1 MKKLLLLAAL
11 LTLSYLAGAQ
21 GKRTSTPIYLDPT
34 ADIEARVEDALSR
47 MTLDEKIA
55 IIHAQSTFS
64 LPGVKRL
71 GIPELWTSDGPHG
84 VRPEVPWNDWGNPGW
99 NNDSCVAFP
108 ALTCL
113 AATWNREVAGMYGK
127 ALGEEARF
135 RKKDVILGP
144 GVNMYRS
151 PLCGRNFE
159 YMGEDPYLAGKLSVP
174 YIQQL
179 QKNGVAACV
188 KHYACNNEERHRH
201 KTDVEVSE
209 RALREI
215 YLPAFEMA
223 INEGGA
229 LSIMASYNLL
239 RGTHCCHNGY
249 LINDILKGE
258 WGFDGVVMSDWAGTH
273 DTREAVLG
281 GLDVEFG
288 TKVGKKMPAGESVY
302 DIYYLAR
309 PYKEGILSGEFSEEG
324 LNDRVRRVLRLIFKT
339 SMNLDKPF
347 GSMCTQEHLDVA
359 RKVSQEGIV
368 LLKNESNALP
378 VKKNIKKISVVGEN
392 AYKKMCIGG
401 GSSMLKPIHEISPLE
416 GILERAAMEKDLE
429 VVWSRGYVGDTTTTQ
444 DGICSFQKLAD
455 DRTKEELIAEA
466 IQNSK
471 DADCVIYIGGLN
483 KSLYQDCEN
492 RDRLEYGLPYG
503 QDELIKALTEVNSNV
518 NVVIISGNA
527 VAMPWI
533 DSVQSV
539 LFGWYGGSEAGR
551 AIADILFGD
560 VNPSGKLPFSIPVNL
575 EDNPAHYNG
584 KTFPTRGKNYYNEGI
599 FLGYRWHEKM
609 NIKPLFAFGHGLSYT
624 EFEYGDIKLSSKKI
638 KNGKLTVKVPVT
650 NVGKIAGSEVV
661 QIYVHDCEASVE
673 RPAKE
678 LKGFDK
684 VYLEPGET
692 KVVTVEL
699 GPDAFRFFDEVSM
712 SWKTEAG
719 EFEILA
725 CSSSDNIRKS
735 AKVVL

>member
-1 MKKLLLLAAL
+1 MKKYLFFVLLCVVACGRQ
-11 LTLSYLAGAQ
+11 SD
-21 GKRTSTPIYLDPT
+21 TPVYLDPS

-47 MTLDEKIA
+47 MSLDEKIA
-55 IIHAQSTFS
+55 AIHAQSTFS
-64 LPGVKRL
+64 LPGVKKL

-113 AATWNREVAGMYGK
+113 AATWNRDVAGQYG
-127 ALGEEARF
+127 AAIGEEARF
-135 RKKDVILGP
+135 REKDVILGP

-159 YMGEDPYLAGKLSVP
+159 YMGEDPYLAGKLAVP
-174 YIQQL
+174 YIHGL
-179 QKNGVAACV
+179 QSKGVGACV

-223 INEGGA
+223 VKEGGA
-229 LSIMASYNLL
+229 WSMMASYNLF

-258 WGFDGVVMSDWAGTH
+258 WGFDGVVMSDWAGCH
-273 DTREAVLG
+273 DTKEAVLG

-288 TKVGKKMPAGESVY
+288 TRVGKKMPAGESVY
-302 DIYYLAR
+302 DTYYLAEA
-309 PYKEGILSGEFSEEG
+309 YKQGILAGEFSEEG
-324 LNDRVRRVLRLIFKT
+324 LDEKVRRVLRLTFRT
-339 SMNLDKPF
+339 AMNTDKPF

-359 RKVSQEGIV
+359 RKVAQEGIV
-368 LLKNESNALP
+368 LLKNEGDVLP
-378 VKKNIKKISVVGEN
+378 VRKPGKISVVGEN

-401 GSSMLKPIHEISPLE
+401 GSSMLKPIYEMSPLE
-416 GILERAAMEKDLE
+416 GILERAARDGME
-429 VVWSRGYVGDTTTTQ
+429 VVYSRGYVGDTTTTQ
-444 DGICSFQKLAD
+444 DGISSFQKLAD
-455 DRTKEELIAEA
+455 DRPRAELIAEA
-466 IQNSK
+466 VENSR
-471 DADCVIYIGGLN
+471 DADYVIYVGGLN

-503 QDELIKALTEVNSNV
+503 QDELISELAKVNPNMT
-518 NVVIISGNA
+518 VVIISGNA

-533 DSVQSV
+533 DQVPSV
-539 LFGWYGGSEAGR
+539 LLGWYGGSEAGR
-551 AIADILFGD
+551 AIADVLFGD
-560 VNPSGKLPFSIPVNL
+560 VNPSGKLPFTFPVKL

-584 KTFPTRGKNYYNEGI
+584 KTFPTRGKNHYDEGI

-609 NIKPLFAFGHGLSYT
+609 DIKPLFAFGHGLSYT
-624 EFEYGDIKLSSKKI
+624 DFEYGDVTLSSKKI
-638 KNGKLTVKVPVT
+638 RGGKITVKVPVT
-650 NVGKIAGSEVV
+650 NVGQVAGSEVV
-661 QIYVHDCEASVE
+661 QVYVHDCEASVE
-673 RPAKE
+673 MPQKQ

-684 VYLEPGET
+684 VYLEPGQT
-692 KVVTVEL
+692 KTVSIEL
-699 GPDAFRFFDEVSM
+699 GPDAFRFFDEESM
-712 SWKTEAG
+712 DWKTEPG
-719 EFEILA
+719 DFEILVGSA
-725 CSSSDNIRKS
+725 SDNISKTVTVR
-735 AKVVL
+735 L

>member
-1 MKKLLLLAAL
+1 MKKLLIFAL
-11 LTLSYLAGAQ
+11 LCAVACGRQSD
-21 GKRTSTPIYLDPT
+21 TPVYLDPT
-34 ADIEARVEDALSR
+34 ADIEDRVEDALSR

-55 IIHAQSTFS
+55 AIHAQSTFS
-64 LPGVKRL
+64 LPGVKKL

-113 AATWNREVAGMYGK
+113 AATWNREVAGQYGK

-135 RKKDVILGP
+135 REKDVILGP

-159 YMGEDPYLAGKLSVP
+159 YMGEDPYLAGKLAVP
-174 YIQQL
+174 YIKGL
-179 QKNGVAACV
+179 QSNGVAACV

-201 KTDVEVSE
+201 KTDVELNE

-223 INEGGA
+223 VKEGGA
-229 LSIMASYNLL
+229 WSMMASYNLF

-258 WGFDGVVMSDWAGTH
+258 WGFDGVVMSDWAGCH
-273 DTREAVLG
+273 DTEEAVLG

-309 PYKEGILSGEFSEEG
+309 PYKEGILSGKFSEEG
-324 LNDRVRRVLRLIFKT
+324 LDDKVRRVLRLTFKT
-339 SMNLDKPF
+339 AMNLDKPF
-347 GSMCTQEHLDVA
+347 GSMCTPEHLSVA
-359 RKVSQEGIV
+359 RKVAQEGIV
-368 LLKNESNALP
+368 LLKNDGDVLP
-378 VKKNIKKISVVGEN
+378 VKKGGKISVVGEN

-401 GSSMLKPIHEISPLE
+401 GSSMLKPVYEMSPLE
-416 GILERAAMEKDLE
+416 GILEKAALENME
-429 VVWSRGYVGDTTTTQ
+429 VVYSRGYVGDTTTTQ
-444 DGICSFQKLAD
+444 DGISSFQKLAD
-455 DRTKEELIAEA
+455 DRSKEELIAEA
-466 IQNSK
+466 VENSR
-471 DADCVIYIGGLN
+471 DADYVIYVGGLN

-492 RDRLEYGLPYG
+492 RDRLEYGLPYD
-503 QDELIKALTEVNSNV
+503 QDELISALAKVNKNMT
-518 NVVIISGNA
+518 VVIISGNA

-533 DSVQSV
+533 DEVPSV
-539 LFGWYGGSEAGR
+539 LLGWYGGSEAGR
-551 AIADILFGD
+551 AIADVLFGD
-560 VNPSGKLPFSIPVNL
+560 VNPSGRLPFTFPVKL

-584 KTFPTRGKNYYNEGI
+584 KTFPTRGKNHYDEGI

-609 NIKPLFAFGHGLSYT
+609 DIKPLFAFGHGLSYT
-624 EFEYGDIKLSSKKI
+624 DFEYGDVALSSKKI
-638 KNGKLTVKVPVT
+638 RGGKITVKVPVT
-650 NVGKIAGSEVV
+650 NIGKVAGSEVV
-661 QIYVHDCEASVE
+661 QVYVHDCEASVE
-673 RPAKE
+673 MPQKQ

-692 KVVTVEL
+692 KVVSIEL
-699 GPDAFRFFDEVSM
+699 GPEAFRFFDEESM
-712 SWKTEAG
+712 AWKTEPG
-719 EFEILA
+719 DIEILIGSA
-725 CSSSDNIRKS
+725 SDNI
-735 AKVVL
+735 AKTVTVAL

>member
-1 MKKLLLLAAL
+1 MKKYLFFVLLCVVACGRQ
-11 LTLSYLAGAQ
+11 SD
-21 GKRTSTPIYLDPT
+21 TPVYLDPS

-47 MTLDEKIA
+47 MSLDEKIA
-55 IIHAQSTFS
+55 AIHAQSTFS
-64 LPGVKRL
+64 LPGVKKL

-113 AATWNREVAGMYGK
+113 AATWNRDVAGQYG
-127 ALGEEARF
+127 AAIGEEARF
-135 RKKDVILGP
+135 REKDVILGP

-159 YMGEDPYLAGKLSVP
+159 YMGEDPYLAGKLAVP
-174 YIQQL
+174 YIHGL
-179 QKNGVAACV
+179 QSKGVGACV

-223 INEGGA
+223 VKEGGA
-229 LSIMASYNLL
+229 WSMMASYNLF

-258 WGFDGVVMSDWAGTH
+258 WGFDGVVMSDWAGCH
-273 DTREAVLG
+273 DTKEAVLG

-288 TKVGKKMPAGESVY
+288 TRVGKKMPAGESVY
-302 DIYYLAR
+302 DTYYLAEA
-309 PYKEGILSGEFSEEG
+309 YKQGILAGEFSEEG
-324 LNDRVRRVLRLIFKT
+324 LDEKVRRVLRLTFRT
-339 SMNLDKPF
+339 AMNMDKPF

-359 RKVSQEGIV
+359 RKVAQEGIV
-368 LLKNESNALP
+368 LLKNEGDVLP
-378 VKKNIKKISVVGEN
+378 VRKAGKISVVGEN

-401 GSSMLKPIHEISPLE
+401 GSSMLKPIYEMSPLE
-416 GILERAAMEKDLE
+416 GILERAARDGME
-429 VVWSRGYVGDTTTTQ
+429 VVYSRGYVGDTTTTQ
-444 DGICSFQKLAD
+444 DGISSFQKLAD
-455 DRTKEELIAEA
+455 DRPRAELIAEA
-466 IQNSK
+466 VENSR
-471 DADCVIYIGGLN
+471 DADYVIYVGGLN

-503 QDELIKALTEVNSNV
+503 QDELISELAKVNPNMT
-518 NVVIISGNA
+518 VVIISGNA

-533 DSVQSV
+533 DQVSSV
-539 LFGWYGGSEAGR
+539 LLGWYGGSEAGR
-551 AIADILFGD
+551 AIADVLFGD
-560 VNPSGKLPFSIPVNL
+560 VNPSGKLPFTFPVKL

-584 KTFPTRGKNYYNEGI
+584 KTFPTRGKNHYDEGI

-609 NIKPLFAFGHGLSYT
+609 DIKPLFAFGHGLSYT
-624 EFEYGDIKLSSKKI
+624 DFEYGDVTLSSKKI
-638 KNGKLTVKVPVT
+638 RGGKITVKVPVT
-650 NVGKIAGSEVV
+650 NVGQVAGSEVV
-661 QIYVHDCEASVE
+661 QVYVHDCEASVE
-673 RPAKE
+673 MPEKQ

-684 VYLEPGET
+684 VYLEPGQT
-692 KVVTVEL
+692 KTVSIEL
-699 GPDAFRFFDEVSM
+699 GPDAFRFFDEESM
-712 SWKTEAG
+712 DWKTEPG
-719 EFEILA
+719 DFEILVGSA
-725 CSSSDNIRKS
+725 SDNISRT
-735 AKVVL
+735 VTVRL

>member
-1 MKKLLLLAAL
+1 MKTYLFFVLLCVVACGRQ
-11 LTLSYLAGAQ
+11 SD
-21 GKRTSTPIYLDPT
+21 TPVYLDPS

-47 MTLDEKIA
+47 MSLDEKIA
-55 IIHAQSTFS
+55 AIHAQSTFS
-64 LPGVKRL
+64 LPGVKKL

-113 AATWNREVAGMYGK
+113 AATWNRDVAGQYG
-127 ALGEEARF
+127 AAIGEEARF
-135 RKKDVILGP
+135 REKDVILGP

-159 YMGEDPYLAGKLSVP
+159 YMGEDPYLAGKLAVP
-174 YIQQL
+174 YIHGL
-179 QKNGVAACV
+179 QSKGVGACV

-223 INEGGA
+223 VKEGGA
-229 LSIMASYNLL
+229 WSMMASYNLF

-258 WGFDGVVMSDWAGTH
+258 WGFDGVVMSDWAGCH
-273 DTREAVLG
+273 DTDEAVKG

-288 TKVGKKMPAGESVY
+288 TRVGKKMPAGESVY
-302 DIYYLAR
+302 DTYYLAQ
-309 PYKEGILSGEFSEEG
+309 PYKEGILAGKYDEEG
-324 LNDRVRRVLRLIFKT
+324 LNDRVRRVLRLTFRT
-339 SMNLDKPF
+339 AMNMDKPF

-359 RKVSQEGIV
+359 RKVAQEGIV
-368 LLKNESNALP
+368 LLKNEGDVLP
-378 VKKNIKKISVVGEN
+378 VRKAGKISVVGEN

-401 GSSMLKPIHEISPLE
+401 GSSMLKPIYEMSPLE
-416 GILERAAMEKDLE
+416 GILERAAQEGME
-429 VVWSRGYVGDTTTTQ
+429 VVYSRGYVGDTTTTQ
-444 DGICSFQKLAD
+444 DGISSFQKLAD
-455 DRTKEELIAEA
+455 DRPRAELIAEA
-466 IQNSK
+466 VENSR
-471 DADCVIYIGGLN
+471 DADYVIYVGGLN

-503 QDELIKALTEVNSNV
+503 QDELISELAKVNPNMT
-518 NVVIISGNA
+518 VVIISGNA

-533 DSVQSV
+533 DEVPSV
-539 LFGWYGGSEAGR
+539 LLGWYGGSEAGR
-551 AIADILFGD
+551 AIADVLFGD
-560 VNPSGKLPFSIPVNL
+560 VNPSGKLPFTFPVKL

-584 KTFPTRGKNYYNEGI
+584 KTFPTRGKNHYDEGI

-609 NIKPLFAFGHGLSYT
+609 DIKPLFAFGHGLSYT
-624 EFEYGDIKLSSKKI
+624 DFEYGDVTLSSKKI
-638 KNGKLTVKVPVT
+638 RSGKITVKVPVT
-650 NVGKIAGSEVV
+650 NVGQVAGSEVV
-661 QIYVHDCEASVE
+661 QVYVHDCEASVE
-673 RPAKE
+673 MPEKQ

-684 VYLEPGET
+684 VYLEPGQT
-692 KVVTVEL
+692 KTVSIEL
-699 GPDAFRFFDEVSM
+699 GPDAFRFFDEESM
-712 SWKTEAG
+712 DWKTEPG
-719 EFEILA
+719 DFEILVGSA
-725 CSSSDNIRKS
+725 SDNISRT
-735 AKVVL
+735 VTVRL

>member
-1 MKKLLLLAAL
+1 MKKYLFFVLLCVVACGRQ
-11 LTLSYLAGAQ
+11 SD
-21 GKRTSTPIYLDPT
+21 TPVYLDPS

-47 MTLDEKIA
+47 MSLDEKIA
-55 IIHAQSTFS
+55 AIHAQSTFS
-64 LPGVKRL
+64 LPGVKKL

-113 AATWNREVAGMYGK
+113 AATWNRDVAGQYG
-127 ALGEEARF
+127 AAIGEEARF
-135 RKKDVILGP
+135 REKDVILGP

-159 YMGEDPYLAGKLSVP
+159 YMGEDPYLAGKLAVP
-174 YIQQL
+174 YIHGL
-179 QKNGVAACV
+179 QSKGVGACV

-223 INEGGA
+223 VKEGGA
-229 LSIMASYNLL
+229 WSMMASYNLF

-258 WGFDGVVMSDWAGTH
+258 WGYDGVVMSDWAGCH
-273 DTREAVLG
+273 DTKEAVLG

-288 TKVGKKMPAGESVY
+288 TRVGKKMPAGESVY
-302 DIYYLAR
+302 DTYYLAEA
-309 PYKEGILSGEFSEEG
+309 YKQGILAGEFSEEG
-324 LNDRVRRVLRLIFKT
+324 LDEKVRRVLRLTFRT
-339 SMNLDKPF
+339 AMNMDKPF

-359 RKVSQEGIV
+359 RKVAQEGIV
-368 LLKNESNALP
+368 LLKNEGDVLP
-378 VKKNIKKISVVGEN
+378 VRKPGKISVVGEN

-401 GSSMLKPIHEISPLE
+401 GSSMLKPIYEMSPLE
-416 GILERAAMEKDLE
+416 GILERAARDGME
-429 VVWSRGYVGDTTTTQ
+429 VVYSRGYVGDTTTTQ
-444 DGICSFQKLAD
+444 DGISSFQKLAD
-455 DRTKEELIAEA
+455 DRPRAELIAEA
-466 IQNSK
+466 VENSR
-471 DADCVIYIGGLN
+471 DADYVIYVGGLN

-503 QDELIKALTEVNSNV
+503 QDELISELAKVNPNMT
-518 NVVIISGNA
+518 VVIISGNA

-533 DSVQSV
+533 DQVPSV
-539 LFGWYGGSEAGR
+539 LLGWYGGSEAGR
-551 AIADILFGD
+551 AIADVLFGD
-560 VNPSGKLPFSIPVNL
+560 VNPSGKLPFTFPVKL

-584 KTFPTRGKNYYNEGI
+584 KTFPTRGKNHYDEGI

-609 NIKPLFAFGHGLSYT
+609 DIKPLFAFGHGLSYT
-624 EFEYGDIKLSSKKI
+624 DFEYGDVTLSSKKI
-638 KNGKLTVKVPVT
+638 RGGKITVKVPVT
-650 NVGKIAGSEVV
+650 NVGQVAGSEVV
-661 QIYVHDCEASVE
+661 QVYVHDCEASVE
-673 RPAKE
+673 MPQKQ

-684 VYLEPGET
+684 VYLEPGQT
-692 KVVTVEL
+692 KTVSIEL
-699 GPDAFRFFDEVSM
+699 GPDAFRFFDEESM
-712 SWKTEAG
+712 DWKTEPG
-719 EFEILA
+719 DFEILVGSA
-725 CSSSDNIRKS
+725 SDNISRT
-735 AKVVL
+735 VTVRL

>member
-1 MKKLLLLAAL
+1 MKKYLFFVLLCIVACGRQ
-11 LTLSYLAGAQ
+11 SD
-21 GKRTSTPIYLDPT
+21 TPVYLDPS

-47 MTLDEKIA
+47 MSLDEKIA
-55 IIHAQSTFS
+55 AIHAQSTFS
-64 LPGVKRL
+64 LPGVKKL

-113 AATWNREVAGMYGK
+113 AATWNRDVAGQYG
-127 ALGEEARF
+127 AAIGEEARF
-135 RKKDVILGP
+135 REKDVILGP

-159 YMGEDPYLAGKLSVP
+159 YMGEDPYLAGKLAVP
-174 YIQQL
+174 YIHGL
-179 QKNGVAACV
+179 QSKGVGACV

-223 INEGGA
+223 VKEGCA
-229 LSIMASYNLL
+229 WSMMASYNLF

-258 WGFDGVVMSDWAGTH
+258 WGFDGVVMSDWAGCH
-273 DTREAVLG
+273 DTKEAVLG

-288 TKVGKKMPAGESVY
+288 TRVGKKMPAGESVY
-302 DIYYLAR
+302 DTYYLAEA
-309 PYKEGILSGEFSEEG
+309 YKQGILAGEFSEEG
-324 LNDRVRRVLRLIFKT
+324 LDEKVRRVLRLTFRT
-339 SMNLDKPF
+339 AMNMDKPF

-359 RKVSQEGIV
+359 RKVAQEGIV
-368 LLKNESNALP
+368 LLKNEGDVLP
-378 VKKNIKKISVVGEN
+378 VRKTGKISVVGEN

-401 GSSMLKPIHEISPLE
+401 GSSMLKPIYEMSPLE
-416 GILERAAMEKDLE
+416 GILERAAQDGIE
-429 VVWSRGYVGDTTTTQ
+429 VVYSRGYVGDTTTTQ

-455 DRTKEELIAEA
+455 DRPREELIAEA
-466 IQNSK
+466 VENSR
-471 DADCVIYIGGLN
+471 DADYVIYVGGLN

-503 QDELIKALTEVNSNV
+503 QDELICELAKVNPNMT
-518 NVVIISGNA
+518 VVIISGNA

-533 DSVQSV
+533 DQVPSV
-539 LFGWYGGSEAGR
+539 LLGWYGGSEAGR
-551 AIADILFGD
+551 AIADVLFGD
-560 VNPSGKLPFSIPVNL
+560 VNPSGKLPFTFPVKL

-584 KTFPTRGKNYYNEGI
+584 KTFPTRGKNHYDEGI

-609 NIKPLFAFGHGLSYT
+609 DIKPLFAFGHGLSYT
-624 EFEYGDIKLSSKKI
+624 DFEYGDVTLSSKKI
-638 KNGKLTVKVPVT
+638 RGGKITVKVPVT
-650 NVGKIAGSEVV
+650 NVGQVAGSEVV
-661 QIYVHDCEASVE
+661 QVYVHDCEASVE
-673 RPAKE
+673 MPEKQ

-684 VYLEPGET
+684 VYLEPGQT
-692 KVVTVEL
+692 KTVSIEL
-699 GPDAFRFFDEVSM
+699 GPDAFRFFDEESM
-712 SWKTEAG
+712 DWKTEPG
-719 EFEILA
+719 DFEILVGSA
-725 CSSSDNIRKS
+725 SDNISKTVTVR
-735 AKVVL
+735 L

>member
-1 MKKLLLLAAL
+1 MKKLLFFAL
-11 LTLSYLAGAQ
+11 LCAVACGRQSDI
-21 GKRTSTPIYLDPT
+21 PVYLDPS
-34 ADIEARVEDALSR
+34 ADIEARVEDALRR

-55 IIHAQSTFS
+55 AIHAQSTFS
-64 LPGVKRL
+64 LPGVKKL

-113 AATWNREVAGMYGK
+113 AASWNKEVAGQYGK

-135 RKKDVILGP
+135 REKDVILGP

-151 PLCGRNFE
+151 PLNGRNFE
-159 YMGEDPYLAGKLSVP
+159 YMGEDPFLAGKLAVP
-174 YIQQL
+174 YIQGL
-179 QKNGVAACV
+179 QSNGVAACV

-201 KTDVEVSE
+201 KTDVELSE

-223 INEGGA
+223 VKEGGA
-229 LSIMASYNLL
+229 WSMMASYNLF

-258 WGFDGVVMSDWAGTH
+258 WGFEGVVMSDWAGCH
-273 DTREAVLG
+273 DTEEAVLG

-309 PYKEGILSGEFSEEG
+309 PYKEGILSGKFSEEG
-324 LNDRVRRVLRLIFKT
+324 LDDKVRRVLRLTFKT
-339 SMNLDKPF
+339 AMNLDKPF
-347 GSMCTQEHLDVA
+347 GSMCTPEHLSVA
-359 RKVSQEGIV
+359 RKVAQEGIV
-368 LLKNESNALP
+368 LLKNDGDVLP
-378 VKKNIKKISVVGEN
+378 VKKGGKISVVGEN

-401 GSSMLKPIHEISPLE
+401 GSSMLKPVYEMSPLE
-416 GILERAAMEKDLE
+416 GILEKAALENME
-429 VVWSRGYVGDTTTTQ
+429 VVYSRGYVGDTTTTQ
-444 DGICSFQKLAD
+444 DGISSFQKLAD
-455 DRTKEELIAEA
+455 DRSKEELIAEA
-466 IQNSK
+466 VENSR
-471 DADCVIYIGGLN
+471 DADYVIYVGGLN

-492 RDRLEYGLPYG
+492 RDRLEYGLPYD
-503 QDELIKALTEVNSNV
+503 QDELISALAKVNKNMT
-518 NVVIISGNA
+518 VVIISGNA

-533 DSVQSV
+533 DEVPSV
-539 LFGWYGGSEAGR
+539 LLGWYGGSEGGR
-551 AIADILFGD
+551 AIADVLFGD
-560 VNPSGKLPFSIPVNL
+560 VNPSGRLPFTFPVKL

-584 KTFPTRGKNYYNEGI
+584 KTFPTRGKNHYDEGI

-609 NIKPLFAFGHGLSYT
+609 DIKPLFAFGHGLSYT
-624 EFEYGDIKLSSKKI
+624 DFEYGDIRLSSKKI
-638 KNGKLTVKVPVT
+638 RNGKITVKVPVT
-650 NVGKIAGSEVV
+650 NVGKVAGSEVV
-661 QIYVHDCEASVE
+661 QVYVHDCEASVE
-673 RPAKE
+673 MPEKQ

-692 KVVTVEL
+692 KTVSIEL
-699 GPDAFRFFDEVSM
+699 GPDAFRFFDEETM
-712 SWKTEAG
+712 TWKTEPG
-719 EFEILA
+719 DFEILIGSA
-725 CSSSDNIRKS
+725 SDNILKTVTV
-735 AKVVL
+735 AL

>member
-1 MKKLLLLAAL
+1 MKKLLFFAL
-11 LTLSYLAGAQ
+11 LCAVSCGRQ
-21 GKRTSTPIYLDPT
+21 SDVPVYLDSS

-55 IIHAQSTFS
+55 AIHAQSTFS
-64 LPGVKRL
+64 LPGVKKL

-113 AATWNREVAGMYGK
+113 AATWNREVAGQYGK

-135 RKKDVILGP
+135 REKDVILGP

-159 YMGEDPYLAGKLSVP
+159 YMGEDPFLAGKLSVP
-174 YIQQL
+174 YIKGL
-179 QKNGVAACV
+179 QSNGVAACV

-201 KTDVEVSE
+201 KTDVELSE

-223 INEGGA
+223 VKEGGA
-229 LSIMASYNLL
+229 WSIMASYNLL

-258 WGFDGVVMSDWAGTH
+258 WGFDGLVMSDWAGCH

-309 PYKEGILSGEFSEEG
+309 PYKEGIVSGEFSEEG
-324 LNDRVRRVLRLIFKT
+324 LDDKVRRVLRLTFKT
-339 SMNLDKPF
+339 AMNPDKPF
-347 GSMCTQEHLDVA
+347 GSMCTPEHLDVA
-359 RKVSQEGIV
+359 RKVAQEGIV
-368 LLKNESNALP
+368 LLKNEEDVLP
-378 VKKNIKKISVVGEN
+378 LKKARKISVVGEN

-401 GSSMLKPIHEISPLE
+401 GSSMLKPIYEMSPLE
-416 GILERAAMEKDLE
+416 GIMERAALEDVE
-429 VVWSRGYVGDTTTTQ
+429 VVYSRGYVGDTTTTQ
-444 DGICSFQKLAD
+444 DGISSFQKLAD
-455 DRTKEELIAEA
+455 DRSKEELIAEA
-466 IQNSK
+466 VENSR
-471 DADCVIYIGGLN
+471 DADYVIYVGGLN

-492 RDRLEYGLPYG
+492 RDRLEYGLPYD
-503 QDELIKALTEVNSNV
+503 QDELISALAQVNRNMT
-518 NVVIISGNA
+518 VVIISGNA

-533 DSVQSV
+533 DEVPSV
-539 LFGWYGGSEAGR
+539 LLGWYGGSEAGR
-551 AIADILFGD
+551 AIADVLFGD
-560 VNPSGKLPFSIPVNL
+560 VNPSGKLPFTFPVNL

-584 KTFPTRGKNYYNEGI
+584 KTFPTRGKNHYDEGI

-609 NIKPLFAFGHGLSYT
+609 DIRPLFAFGHGLSYT
-624 EFEYGDIKLSSKKI
+624 DFEFGEVRLSSKKVR
-638 KNGKLTVKVPVT
+638 KGKVTVNVPVT
-650 NVGKIAGSEVV
+650 NVGGVAGSEVV
-661 QIYVHDCEASVE
+661 QVYVHDCEASVE
-673 RPAKE
+673 MPQKQ

-692 KVVTVEL
+692 KTVSIEL
-699 GPDAFRFFDEVSM
+699 GPDAFRFFDEESM
-712 SWKTEAG
+712 KWKTEPG
-719 EFEILA
+719 DFEILVGSA
-725 CSSSDNIRKS
+725 SDNISRT
-735 AKVVL
+735 VTVTL

>member
-1 MKKLLLLAAL
+1 MKKLLFFAL
-11 LTLSYLAGAQ
+11 LCAVACGRQSDI
-21 GKRTSTPIYLDPT
+21 PVYLDPS
-34 ADIEARVEDALSR
+34 ADIEARVEDALRR

-55 IIHAQSTFS
+55 AIHAQSTFS
-64 LPGVKRL
+64 LPGVKKL

-113 AATWNREVAGMYGK
+113 AASWNKEVAGQYGK

-135 RKKDVILGP
+135 REKDVILGP

-151 PLCGRNFE
+151 PLNGRNFE
-159 YMGEDPYLAGKLSVP
+159 YMGEDPFLAGKLAVP
-174 YIQQL
+174 YIQGL
-179 QKNGVAACV
+179 QSNGVAACV

-201 KTDVEVSE
+201 KTDVELSE

-223 INEGGA
+223 VKEGGA
-229 LSIMASYNLL
+229 WSMMASYNLF

-258 WGFDGVVMSDWAGTH
+258 WGFEGVVMSDWAGCH
-273 DTREAVLG
+273 DTEEAVLG

-309 PYKEGILSGEFSEEG
+309 PYKEGILSGKFSEEG
-324 LNDRVRRVLRLIFKT
+324 LDDKVRRVLRLTFKT
-339 SMNLDKPF
+339 AMNLDKPF

-359 RKVSQEGIV
+359 RKVAQEGIV
-368 LLKNESNALP
+368 LLKNEGDVLP
-378 VKKNIKKISVVGEN
+378 VKKGGKISVVGEN
-392 AYKKMCIGG
+392 AYKNMCIGG
-401 GSSMLKPIHEISPLE
+401 GSSMLKPIYEMSPLE
-416 GILERAAMEKDLE
+416 GILEKAALENME
-429 VVWSRGYVGDTTTTQ
+429 VVYSRGYVGDTTTTQ
-444 DGICSFQKLAD
+444 DGICSFQNLAD
-455 DRTKEELIAEA
+455 DRSKEELMAEA
-466 IQNSK
+466 VENSR
-471 DADCVIYIGGLN
+471 DADYVIYVGGLN

-503 QDELIKALTEVNSNV
+503 QDELIRALAQVNKNMT
-518 NVVIISGNA
+518 VVIISGNA

-533 DSVQSV
+533 DDVPSV
-539 LFGWYGGSEAGR
+539 LLGWYGGSEAGR
-551 AIADILFGD
+551 AIADVLFGD
-560 VNPSGKLPFSIPVNL
+560 VNPSGRLPFTFPVKL

-584 KTFPTRGKNYYNEGI
+584 KTFPTRGKNYYDEGI

-609 NIKPLFAFGHGLSYT
+609 DIKPLFAFGHGLSYT
-624 EFEYGDIKLSSKKI
+624 SFEYGDVTLSSKKI
-638 KNGKLTVKVPVT
+638 RNGKITVKVPVT
-650 NVGKIAGSEVV
+650 NVGKMAGSEVV
-661 QIYVHDCEASVE
+661 QVYVHDCEASVE
-673 RPAKE
+673 MPQKQ

-692 KVVTVEL
+692 KVVSIEL
-699 GPDAFRFFDEVSM
+699 GPDAFRFFDEETM
-712 SWKTEAG
+712 TWKTEPG
-719 EFEILA
+719 DFEILVGSA
-725 CSSSDNIRKS
+725 SDNI
-735 AKVVL
+735 AKTVTVKL

>member
-1 MKKLLLLAAL
+1 MKKFLFFAL
-11 LTLSYLAGAQ
+11 LCIVACGRQSD
-21 GKRTSTPIYLDPT
+21 TPVYLDPT
-34 ADIEARVEDALSR
+34 ADIEDRVEDALSR

-55 IIHAQSTFS
+55 AIHAQSTFS
-64 LPGVKRL
+64 LPGVKKL

-113 AATWNREVAGMYGK
+113 AATWNKEVAGLYGK

-135 RKKDVILGP
+135 REKDVILGP

-159 YMGEDPYLAGKLSVP
+159 YMGEDPYLAGKLAVP
-174 YIQQL
+174 YIKGL
-179 QKNGVAACV
+179 QSNGVAACV

-201 KTDVEVSE
+201 KTDVELSE

-223 INEGGA
+223 VKEGGA
-229 LSIMASYNLL
+229 WSMMASYNLF

-258 WGFDGVVMSDWAGTH
+258 WGFDGVVISDWAGCH
-273 DTREAVLG
+273 DTEEAVLG

-309 PYKEGILSGEFSEEG
+309 PYKEGILSGKFSEEG
-324 LNDRVRRVLRLIFKT
+324 LDDKVRRVLRLTFKT
-339 SMNLDKPF
+339 AMNLDKPF
-347 GSMCTQEHLDVA
+347 GSMCTPEHLSVA
-359 RKVSQEGIV
+359 RKVAQEGIV
-368 LLKNESNALP
+368 LLKNDGDVLP
-378 VKKNIKKISVVGEN
+378 VKKGGKISVVGEN

-401 GSSMLKPIHEISPLE
+401 GSSMLKPVYEMSPLE
-416 GILERAAMEKDLE
+416 GILEKAALENME
-429 VVWSRGYVGDTTTTQ
+429 VVYSRGYVGDTTTTQ
-444 DGICSFQKLAD
+444 DGISSFQKLAD
-455 DRTKEELIAEA
+455 DRSKEELIAEA
-466 IQNSK
+466 VENSR
-471 DADCVIYIGGLN
+471 DADYVIYVGGLN

-492 RDRLEYGLPYG
+492 RDRLEYGLPYD
-503 QDELIKALTEVNSNV
+503 QDELISALAKVNKNMT
-518 NVVIISGNA
+518 VVIISGNA

-533 DSVQSV
+533 DEVPSV
-539 LFGWYGGSEAGR
+539 LLGWYGGSEAGR
-551 AIADILFGD
+551 AIADVLFGD
-560 VNPSGKLPFSIPVNL
+560 VNPSGRLPFTFPVKL

-584 KTFPTRGKNYYNEGI
+584 KTFPTRGKNHYDEGI

-609 NIKPLFAFGHGLSYT
+609 DIKPLFAFGHGLSYT
-624 EFEYGDIKLSSKKI
+624 SFEYGDVTLSSKMI
-638 KNGKLTVKVPVT
+638 RNGKISIGVPVT
-650 NVGKIAGSEVV
+650 NVGKVAGSEVV
-661 QIYVHDCEASVE
+661 QVYVHDCEASVE
-673 RPAKE
+673 MPQKQ

-692 KVVTVEL
+692 KTVSIEL
-699 GPDAFRFFDEVSM
+699 GPDAFRFFDEETM
-712 SWKTEAG
+712 TWKTEPG
-719 EFEILA
+719 DFEILIGSA
-725 CSSSDNIRKS
+725 SDNILKTVTV
-735 AKVVL
+735 AL

>member
-1 MKKLLLLAAL
+1 MKKYLFFLLLCVVACGRQ
-11 LTLSYLAGAQ
+11 SD
-21 GKRTSTPIYLDPT
+21 TPVYLDPS

-47 MTLDEKIA
+47 MSLDEKIA
-55 IIHAQSTFS
+55 AIHAQSTFS
-64 LPGVKRL
+64 LPGVKKL

-113 AATWNREVAGMYGK
+113 AATWNRDVACLYGN
-127 ALGEEARF
+127 AIGEEARF
-135 RKKDVILGP
+135 REKDVILGP

-159 YMGEDPYLAGKLSVP
+159 YMGEDPYLAGKMAVP
-174 YIQQL
+174 YIHGL

-188 KHYACNNEERHRH
+188 KHFACNNEERHRH

-229 LSIMASYNLL
+229 LSIMASYNLF

-273 DTREAVLG
+273 DTDQAVKG

-288 TKVGKKMPAGESVY
+288 TRVGKKMPAGESVY
-302 DIYYLAR
+302 DTYYLAQ
-309 PYKEGILSGEFSEEG
+309 PYKEGILAGKYDEEG
-324 LNDRVRRVLRLIFKT
+324 LNDRVRRVLRLTFRT
-339 SMNLDKPF
+339 AMNQDKPF

-359 RKVSQEGIV
+359 RKVAQEGIV
-368 LLKNESNALP
+368 LLKNEGDVLP
-378 VKKNIKKISVVGEN
+378 VRKAGKISVVGEN

-401 GSSMLKPIHEISPLE
+401 GSSMLKPIYEMSPLE
-416 GILERAAMEKDLE
+416 GILERAAQDGME
-429 VVWSRGYVGDTTTTQ
+429 VVYSRGYVGDTTTTQ
-444 DGICSFQKLAD
+444 DGISSFQKLAD
-455 DRTKEELIAEA
+455 DRPRAELIAEA
-466 IQNSK
+466 VENSR
-471 DADCVIYIGGLN
+471 DADYVIYVGGLN

-503 QDELIKALTEVNSNV
+503 QDELISELAKVNPNMT
-518 NVVIISGNA
+518 VVIISGNA

-533 DSVQSV
+533 DQVPSV
-539 LFGWYGGSEAGR
+539 LLGWYGGSEAGR
-551 AIADILFGD
+551 AIADVLFGD
-560 VNPSGKLPFSIPVNL
+560 VNPSGKLPFTFPVKL

-584 KTFPTRGKNYYNEGI
+584 KTFPTRGKNHYDEGI
-599 FLGYRWHEKM
+599 YLGYRWHEKM
-609 NIKPLFAFGHGLSYT
+609 DIKPLFAFGHGLSYT
-624 EFEYGDIKLSSKKI
+624 DFEYGDVTLSSKKI
-638 KNGKLTVKVPVT
+638 RGGKITVKVPVT
-650 NVGKIAGSEVV
+650 NVGQVAGSEVV
-661 QIYVHDCEASVE
+661 QVYVHDCEASVE
-673 RPAKE
+673 MPQKQ

-684 VYLEPGET
+684 VYLEPGQT
-692 KVVTVEL
+692 KTVSIEL
-699 GPDAFRFFDEVSM
+699 GPDAFRFFDEESM
-712 SWKTEAG
+712 AWKTEPG
-719 EFEILA
+719 DFEILVGSA
-725 CSSSDNIRKS
+725 SDNISRT
-735 AKVVL
+735 VTVRL

>member
-1 MKKLLLLAAL
+1 MKKYLFFVLLCVVACGRQ
-11 LTLSYLAGAQ
+11 SD
-21 GKRTSTPIYLDPT
+21 TPVYLDPS

-47 MTLDEKIA
+47 MSLDEKIA
-55 IIHAQSTFS
+55 AIHAQSTFS
-64 LPGVKRL
+64 LPGVKKL

-113 AATWNREVAGMYGK
+113 AATWNRDVAGQYG
-127 ALGEEARF
+127 AAIGEEARF
-135 RKKDVILGP
+135 REKDVILGP

-159 YMGEDPYLAGKLSVP
+159 YMGEDPYLAGKLAVP
-174 YIQQL
+174 YIHGL
-179 QKNGVAACV
+179 QSKGVGACV

-223 INEGGA
+223 VKEGGA
-229 LSIMASYNLL
+229 WSMMASYNLF

-258 WGFDGVVMSDWAGTH
+258 WGFDGVVMSDWAGCH
-273 DTREAVLG
+273 DTKEAVLG

-288 TKVGKKMPAGESVY
+288 TRVGKKMPAGESVY
-302 DIYYLAR
+302 DTYYLAEA
-309 PYKEGILSGEFSEEG
+309 YKQGILAGEFSEEG
-324 LNDRVRRVLRLIFKT
+324 LDEKVRRVLRLTFRT
-339 SMNLDKPF
+339 AMNTDKPF

-359 RKVSQEGIV
+359 RKVAQEGIV
-368 LLKNESNALP
+368 LLKNEGDVLP
-378 VKKNIKKISVVGEN
+378 VRKPGKISVVGEN

-401 GSSMLKPIHEISPLE
+401 GSSMLKPIYEMSPLE
-416 GILERAAMEKDLE
+416 GILERAARDGME
-429 VVWSRGYVGDTTTTQ
+429 VVYSRGYVGDTTTTQ
-444 DGICSFQKLAD
+444 DGISSFQKLAD
-455 DRTKEELIAEA
+455 DRPRAELIAEA
-466 IQNSK
+466 VENSR
-471 DADCVIYIGGLN
+471 DADYVIYVGGLN

-503 QDELIKALTEVNSNV
+503 QDELISELAKVNPNMT
-518 NVVIISGNA
+518 VVIISGNA

-533 DSVQSV
+533 DQVPSV
-539 LFGWYGGSEAGR
+539 LLGWYGGSEAGR
-551 AIADILFGD
+551 AIADVLFGD
-560 VNPSGKLPFSIPVNL
+560 VNPSGKLPFTFPVKL

-584 KTFPTRGKNYYNEGI
+584 KTFPTRGKNHYDEGI

-609 NIKPLFAFGHGLSYT
+609 DIKPLFAFGHGLSYT
-624 EFEYGDIKLSSKKI
+624 DFEYGEVTLSSKKI
-638 KNGKLTVKVPVT
+638 RGGKITVKVPVT
-650 NVGKIAGSEVV
+650 NVGQVAGSEVV
-661 QIYVHDCEASVE
+661 QVYVHDCEASVE
-673 RPAKE
+673 MPEKQ

-684 VYLEPGET
+684 VYLEPGQT
-692 KVVTVEL
+692 KTVSIEL
-699 GPDAFRFFDEVSM
+699 GPDAFRFFDEESM
-712 SWKTEAG
+712 DWKTEPG
-719 EFEILA
+719 DFEILVGSA
-725 CSSSDNIRKS
+725 SDNISRT
-735 AKVVL
+735 VTVRL

>member
-1 MKKLLLLAAL
+1 MKKLLFFAL
-11 LTLSYLAGAQ
+11 LCAVACGRQSD
-21 GKRTSTPIYLDPT
+21 TPVYLDPSV
-34 ADIEARVEDALSR
+34 DIEARVEDALSR

-55 IIHAQSTFS
+55 AIHAQSTFS
-64 LPGVKRL
+64 LPGVKKL

-113 AATWNREVAGMYGK
+113 AATWNREVAGQYGK

-135 RKKDVILGP
+135 REKDVILGP

-159 YMGEDPYLAGKLSVP
+159 YMGEDPYLAGKLAVP
-174 YIQQL
+174 YIKGL
-179 QKNGVAACV
+179 QSNGVAACV

-201 KTDVEVSE
+201 KTDVELSE

-223 INEGGA
+223 VKEGGA
-229 LSIMASYNLL
+229 WSMMASYNLF

-258 WGFDGVVMSDWAGTH
+258 WGFDGVVMSDWAGCH
-273 DTREAVLG
+273 DTEEAVLG

-309 PYKEGILSGEFSEEG
+309 PYKEGILSGKFSEEG
-324 LNDRVRRVLRLIFKT
+324 LDDKARRVLRLTFKT
-339 SMNLDKPF
+339 AMNLDKPF
-347 GSMCTQEHLDVA
+347 GSMCTPEHLSVA
-359 RKVSQEGIV
+359 RKVAQEGIV
-368 LLKNESNALP
+368 LLKNDGDVLP
-378 VKKNIKKISVVGEN
+378 VKKGGKISVVGEN

-401 GSSMLKPIHEISPLE
+401 GSSMLKPVYEMSPLE
-416 GILERAAMEKDLE
+416 GILEKAALENME
-429 VVWSRGYVGDTTTTQ
+429 VVYSRGYVGDTTTTQ
-444 DGICSFQKLAD
+444 DGISSFQKLAD
-455 DRTKEELIAEA
+455 DRSKEELIAEA
-466 IQNSK
+466 VENSR
-471 DADCVIYIGGLN
+471 DADYVIYVGGLN

-492 RDRLEYGLPYG
+492 RDRLEYGLPYD
-503 QDELIKALTEVNSNV
+503 QDELIGALAKVNKNMT
-518 NVVIISGNA
+518 VVIISGNA

-533 DSVQSV
+533 DEVPSV
-539 LFGWYGGSEAGR
+539 LLGWYGGSEAGR
-551 AIADILFGD
+551 AIADVLFGD
-560 VNPSGKLPFSIPVNL
+560 VNPSGKLPFTFPVKL

-584 KTFPTRGKNYYNEGI
+584 KTFPTRGKNHYDEGI

-609 NIKPLFAFGHGLSYT
+609 DIKPLFAFGHGLSYT
-624 EFEYGDIKLSSKKI
+624 DFEYGDVTLSSKKI
-638 KNGKLTVKVPVT
+638 RGGKITVKVPVT
-650 NVGKIAGSEVV
+650 NVGKVAGSEVV
-661 QIYVHDCEASVE
+661 QVYVHDCEASVE
-673 RPAKE
+673 MPQKQ

-692 KVVTVEL
+692 KTVSIEL
-699 GPDAFRFFDEVSM
+699 GPDAFRFFDEESM
-712 SWKTEAG
+712 SWKTEPG
-719 EFEILA
+719 DFEILVGSA
-725 CSSSDNIRKS
+725 SDNIEKTVTV
-735 AKVVL
+735 AL

>member
-1 MKKLLLLAAL
+1 MKKYLFFVLLCVVACGRQ
-11 LTLSYLAGAQ
+11 SD
-21 GKRTSTPIYLDPT
+21 TPVYLDPS

-47 MTLDEKIA
+47 MSLDEKIA
-55 IIHAQSTFS
+55 AIHAQSTFS
-64 LPGVKRL
+64 LPGVKKL

-113 AATWNREVAGMYGK
+113 AATWNRDVAGQYG
-127 ALGEEARF
+127 AAIGEEARF
-135 RKKDVILGP
+135 REKDVILGP

-159 YMGEDPYLAGKLSVP
+159 YMGEDPYLAGKLAVP
-174 YIQQL
+174 YIHGL
-179 QKNGVAACV
+179 QSMGVGACV

-223 INEGGA
+223 VKEGGA
-229 LSIMASYNLL
+229 WSMMASYNLF

-258 WGFDGVVMSDWAGTH
+258 WGFDGVVMSDWAGCH
-273 DTREAVLG
+273 DTKEAVLG

-288 TKVGKKMPAGESVY
+288 TRVGKKMPAGESVY
-302 DIYYLAR
+302 DTYYLAEA
-309 PYKEGILSGEFSEEG
+309 YKQGILAGEFSEEG
-324 LNDRVRRVLRLIFKT
+324 LDEKVRRVLRLIFRT
-339 SMNLDKPF
+339 AMNMDKPF

-359 RKVSQEGIV
+359 RKVAQEGIV
-368 LLKNESNALP
+368 LLKNEGDVLP
-378 VKKNIKKISVVGEN
+378 VRKPGKISVVGEN

-401 GSSMLKPIHEISPLE
+401 GSSMLKPIYEMSPLE
-416 GILERAAMEKDLE
+416 GILERAARDGME
-429 VVWSRGYVGDTTTTQ
+429 VVYSRGYVGDTTTTQ

-455 DRTKEELIAEA
+455 DRPREELIAEA
-466 IQNSK
+466 VENSR
-471 DADCVIYIGGLN
+471 DADYVIYVGGLN

-503 QDELIKALTEVNSNV
+503 QDELISELAKVNPDMT
-518 NVVIISGNA
+518 VVIISGNA

-533 DSVQSV
+533 DQVPSV
-539 LFGWYGGSEAGR
+539 LLGWYGGSEAGR
-551 AIADILFGD
+551 AIADVLFGD
-560 VNPSGKLPFSIPVNL
+560 VNPSGKLPFTFPVKL

-584 KTFPTRGKNYYNEGI
+584 KTFPTRGKNHYDEGI

-609 NIKPLFAFGHGLSYT
+609 DIKPLFAFGHGVSYT
-624 EFEYGDIKLSSKKI
+624 DFEYGDVTLSSKKI
-638 KNGKLTVKVPVT
+638 RGGKITVKVPVT
-650 NVGKIAGSEVV
+650 NLGQVAGSEVV
-661 QIYVHDCEASVE
+661 QVYVHDCEASVE
-673 RPAKE
+673 MPEKQ

-684 VYLEPGET
+684 VYLEPGQT
-692 KVVTVEL
+692 KTVSIEL
-699 GPDAFRFFDEVSM
+699 GPDAFSFFDEESM
-712 SWKTEAG
+712 DWKTEPG
-719 EFEILA
+719 DFEILVGSA
-725 CSSSDNIRKS
+725 SDNISKTVTVR
-735 AKVVL
+735 L

>member
-1 MKKLLLLAAL
+1 MKKYLFFVLLCVVACGRQ
-11 LTLSYLAGAQ
+11 SD
-21 GKRTSTPIYLDPT
+21 TPVYLDPS

-47 MTLDEKIA
+47 MSLDEKIA
-55 IIHAQSTFS
+55 AIHAQSTFS
-64 LPGVKRL
+64 LPGVKKL

-113 AATWNREVAGMYGK
+113 AATWNRDVAGQYG
-127 ALGEEARF
+127 AAIGEEARF
-135 RKKDVILGP
+135 REKDVILGP

-159 YMGEDPYLAGKLSVP
+159 YMGEDPYLAGKLAVP
-174 YIQQL
+174 YIHGL
-179 QKNGVAACV
+179 QSKGVGACV

-223 INEGGA
+223 VKEGGA
-229 LSIMASYNLL
+229 WSMMASYNLF

-258 WGFDGVVMSDWAGTH
+258 WGFDGVVMSDWAGCH
-273 DTREAVLG
+273 DTKEAVLG

-288 TKVGKKMPAGESVY
+288 TRVGKKMPAGESVY
-302 DIYYLAR
+302 DTYYLAEA
-309 PYKEGILSGEFSEEG
+309 YKQGILAGEFSEEG
-324 LNDRVRRVLRLIFKT
+324 LDEKVRRVLRLTFRT
-339 SMNLDKPF
+339 AMNTDKPF

-359 RKVSQEGIV
+359 RKVAQEGIV
-368 LLKNESNALP
+368 LLKNEGDVLP
-378 VKKNIKKISVVGEN
+378 VRKPGKISVVGEN

-401 GSSMLKPIHEISPLE
+401 GSSMLKPIYEMSPLE
-416 GILERAAMEKDLE
+416 GILERAARDGME
-429 VVWSRGYVGDTTTTQ
+429 VVYSRGYVGDTTTTQ
-444 DGICSFQKLAD
+444 DGISSFQKLAD
-455 DRTKEELIAEA
+455 DRPRAELIAEA
-466 IQNSK
+466 VENSR
-471 DADCVIYIGGLN
+471 DADYVIYVGGLN

-503 QDELIKALTEVNSNV
+503 QDELISELAKVNPNMT
-518 NVVIISGNA
+518 VVIISGNA

-533 DSVQSV
+533 DQVPSV
-539 LFGWYGGSEAGR
+539 LLGWYGGSEAGR
-551 AIADILFGD
+551 AIADVLFGD
-560 VNPSGKLPFSIPVNL
+560 VNPSGKLPFTFPVKL

-584 KTFPTRGKNYYNEGI
+584 KTFPTRGKNHYDEGI

-609 NIKPLFAFGHGLSYT
+609 DIKPLFAFGHGLSYT
-624 EFEYGDIKLSSKKI
+624 DFEYGEVTLSSKKI
-638 KNGKLTVKVPVT
+638 RGGKITVKVPVT
-650 NVGKIAGSEVV
+650 NVGQVAGSEVV
-661 QIYVHDCEASVE
+661 QVYVHDCEAPVE
-673 RPAKE
+673 MPEKQ

-684 VYLEPGET
+684 VYLEPGQT
-692 KVVTVEL
+692 KTVSIEL
-699 GPDAFRFFDEVSM
+699 GPDAFRFFDEESM
-712 SWKTEAG
+712 DWKTEPG
-719 EFEILA
+719 DFEILVGSA
-725 CSSSDNIRKS
+725 SDNISRT
-735 AKVVL
+735 VTVRL

>member
-1 MKKLLLLAAL
+1 MKKYLFFVLLCVVACGRQ
-11 LTLSYLAGAQ
+11 SD
-21 GKRTSTPIYLDPT
+21 TPVYLDPS

-47 MTLDEKIA
+47 MSLDEKIA
-55 IIHAQSTFS
+55 AIHAQSTFS
-64 LPGVKRL
+64 LPGVKKL

-113 AATWNREVAGMYGK
+113 AATWNRDVAGQYG
-127 ALGEEARF
+127 AAIGEEARF
-135 RKKDVILGP
+135 REKDVILGP

-159 YMGEDPYLAGKLSVP
+159 YMGEDPYLAGKLAVP
-174 YIQQL
+174 YIHGL
-179 QKNGVAACV
+179 QSKGVGACV

-223 INEGGA
+223 VKEGGA
-229 LSIMASYNLL
+229 WSMMASYNLF

-258 WGFDGVVMSDWAGTH
+258 WGYDGVVMSDWAGCH
-273 DTREAVLG
+273 DTKEAVLG

-288 TKVGKKMPAGESVY
+288 TRVGKKMPAGESVY
-302 DIYYLAR
+302 DTYYLAEA
-309 PYKEGILSGEFSEEG
+309 YKQGILAGEFSEEG
-324 LNDRVRRVLRLIFKT
+324 LDEKVRRVLRLTFRT
-339 SMNLDKPF
+339 AMNMDKPF

-359 RKVSQEGIV
+359 RKVAQEGIV
-368 LLKNESNALP
+368 LLKNEGDVLP
-378 VKKNIKKISVVGEN
+378 VRKPGKISVVGEN

-401 GSSMLKPIHEISPLE
+401 GSSMLKPIYEMSPLE
-416 GILERAAMEKDLE
+416 GILERAAQEGME
-429 VVWSRGYVGDTTTTQ
+429 VVYSRGYVGDTTTTQ
-444 DGICSFQKLAD
+444 DGISSFQKLAD
-455 DRTKEELIAEA
+455 NRPRAELIAEA
-466 IQNSK
+466 VENSR
-471 DADCVIYIGGLN
+471 DADYVIYVGGLN

-503 QDELIKALTEVNSNV
+503 QDELISELAKVNPDMT
-518 NVVIISGNA
+518 VVIISGNA

-533 DSVQSV
+533 DQVSSV
-539 LFGWYGGSEAGR
+539 LLGWYGGSEAGR
-551 AIADILFGD
+551 AIADVLFGD
-560 VNPSGKLPFSIPVNL
+560 VNPSGKLPFTFPVKL

-584 KTFPTRGKNYYNEGI
+584 KTFPTRGKNHYDEGI

-609 NIKPLFAFGHGLSYT
+609 DIKPLFAFGHGLSYT
-624 EFEYGDIKLSSKKI
+624 DFEYGDVTLSSKKI
-638 KNGKLTVKVPVT
+638 RGGKITVKVPVT
-650 NVGKIAGSEVV
+650 NVGQVAGSEVV
-661 QIYVHDCEASVE
+661 QVYVHDCEASVE
-673 RPAKE
+673 MPEKQ

-684 VYLEPGET
+684 VYLEPGQT
-692 KVVTVEL
+692 KTVSIEL
-699 GPDAFRFFDEVSM
+699 GPDAFRFFDEESM
-712 SWKTEAG
+712 DWKTEPG
-719 EFEILA
+719 DFEILVGSA
-725 CSSSDNIRKS
+725 SDNISRT
-735 AKVVL
+735 VTVRL

>member
-1 MKKLLLLAAL
+1 MKKLLFFALALVA
-11 LTLSYLAGAQ
+11 AACGRQ
-21 GKRTSTPIYLDPT
+21 PDTPIYLDTT

-55 IIHAQSTFS
+55 AIHAQSTFS

-113 AATWNREVAGMYGK
+113 AATWNMEVAGQYGK

-135 RKKDVILGP
+135 REKDVILGP

-159 YMGEDPYLAGKLSVP
+159 YMGEDPFLAGKLSVP
-174 YIQQL
+174 YIKGL
-179 QKNGVAACV
+179 QSNGVAACV
-188 KHYACNNEERHRH
+188 KHSACNNEERHRH

-223 INEGGA
+223 VKEGGA
-229 LSIMASYNLL
+229 MSIMAAYNLF

-258 WGFDGVVMSDWAGTH
+258 WGFDGLVMSDWAGCH

-302 DIYYLAR
+302 DIYYLAN
-309 PYKEGILSGEFSEEG
+309 PYKKGILEGEFSEEG
-324 LNDRVRRVLRLIFKT
+324 LDDKVRRVLRLTFRT
-339 SMNLDKPF
+339 AMNVDKPF
-347 GSMCTQEHLDVA
+347 GSMCTQEHLDVS
-359 RKVSQEGIV
+359 RKVAQEGIV
-368 LLKNESNALP
+368 LLKNEGGVLP
-378 VKKNIKKISVVGEN
+378 VKKSGKISVVGEN

-401 GSSMLKPIHEISPLE
+401 GSSMLKPIYEMSPLE
-416 GILERAAMEKDLE
+416 GILERAALDGME
-429 VVWSRGYVGDTTTTQ
+429 VVYSRGYVGDTTTTQ
-444 DGICSFQKLAD
+444 DGISSFQKLAD
-455 DRTKEELIAEA
+455 DRSREELIAEA
-466 IQNSK
+466 VENSR
-471 DADCVIYIGGLN
+471 DADYVIYVGGLN

-503 QDELIKALTEVNSNV
+503 QDELIMALSQVNDNMA
-518 NVVIISGNA
+518 VVILSGNA

-533 DSVQSV
+533 GQVPSV
-539 LFGWYGGSEAGR
+539 LLGWYGGSEGGR
-551 AIADILFGD
+551 AIADVLFGD
-560 VNPSGKLPFSIPVNL
+560 VNPSGKLPFTFPVRL

-584 KTFPTRGKNYYNEGI
+584 KTFPTRGKNHYDEGI

-609 NIKPLFAFGHGLSYT
+609 DIKPLFAFGHGLSYT
-624 EFEYGDIKLSSKKI
+624 EFEYGDIRLSSKKI
-638 KNGKLTVKVPVT
+638 RGGKVTVKVPVT
-650 NVGKIAGSEVV
+650 NVGKVAGSEVV
-661 QIYVHDCEASVE
+661 QVYVHDCEASVE
-673 RPAKE
+673 MPQKQ

-692 KVVTVEL
+692 KTVSIEL
-699 GPDAFRFFDEVSM
+699 GPDAFRFFDEESM
-712 SWKTEAG
+712 TWKTEPG
-719 EFEILA
+719 DFEILVGSA
-725 CSSSDNIRKS
+725 SDNIIRTV
-735 AKVVL
+735 KVSL

>member
-1 MKKLLLLAAL
+1 MKKYLFFVLLCVVACGRQ
-11 LTLSYLAGAQ
+11 SD
-21 GKRTSTPIYLDPT
+21 TPVYLDPS

-47 MTLDEKIA
+47 MSLDEKIA
-55 IIHAQSTFS
+55 AIHAQSTFS
-64 LPGVKRL
+64 LPGVKKL

-113 AATWNREVAGMYGK
+113 AATWNRDVAGQYG
-127 ALGEEARF
+127 AAIGEEARF
-135 RKKDVILGP
+135 REKDVILGP

-159 YMGEDPYLAGKLSVP
+159 YMGEDPYLAGKLAVP
-174 YIQQL
+174 YIHGL
-179 QKNGVAACV
+179 QSKGVGACV

-223 INEGGA
+223 VKEGGA
-229 LSIMASYNLL
+229 WSMMASYNLF

-258 WGFDGVVMSDWAGTH
+258 WGFDGVVMSDWAGCH
-273 DTREAVLG
+273 DTDEAVRG

-288 TKVGKKMPAGESVY
+288 TRVGKKMPAGESVY
-302 DIYYLAR
+302 DTYYLAQ
-309 PYKEGILSGEFSEEG
+309 PYKEGILAGKYDEEG
-324 LNDRVRRVLRLIFKT
+324 LNDRVRRVLRLTFRT
-339 SMNLDKPF
+339 AMNMDKPF

-359 RKVSQEGIV
+359 RKVAQEGIV
-368 LLKNESNALP
+368 LLKNEGDVLP
-378 VKKNIKKISVVGEN
+378 VRKAGKISVVGEN

-401 GSSMLKPIHEISPLE
+401 GSSMLKPIYEMSPLE
-416 GILERAAMEKDLE
+416 GILERAARDGME
-429 VVWSRGYVGDTTTTQ
+429 VVYSRGYVGDTTTTQ
-444 DGICSFQKLAD
+444 DGISSFQKLAD
-455 DRTKEELIAEA
+455 DRPRAELIAEA
-466 IQNSK
+466 VENSR
-471 DADCVIYIGGLN
+471 DADYVIYVGGLN

-503 QDELIKALTEVNSNV
+503 QDELISELAKVNPNMT
-518 NVVIISGNA
+518 VVIISGNA

-533 DSVQSV
+533 DEVPSA
-539 LFGWYGGSEAGR
+539 LLGWYGGSEAGR
-551 AIADILFGD
+551 AIADVLFGD
-560 VNPSGKLPFSIPVNL
+560 VNPSGKLPFTFPVKL

-584 KTFPTRGKNYYNEGI
+584 KTFPTRGKNHYDEGI

-609 NIKPLFAFGHGLSYT
+609 DIKPLFAFGHGLSYT
-624 EFEYGDIKLSSKKI
+624 DFEYGDVILSSKKI
-638 KNGKLTVKVPVT
+638 RGGKITVKVPVT
-650 NVGKIAGSEVV
+650 NVGPVAGSEVV
-661 QIYVHDCEASVE
+661 QVYVHDCEASVE
-673 RPAKE
+673 MPQKQ

-684 VYLEPGET
+684 VYLEPGQT
-692 KVVTVEL
+692 KTVSIEL
-699 GPDAFRFFDEVSM
+699 GPDAFRFFDEESM
-712 SWKTEAG
+712 DWKTEPG
-719 EFEILA
+719 DFEILVGSA
-725 CSSSDNIRKS
+725 SDNICRT
-735 AKVVL
+735 VTVRL

>member
-1 MKKLLLLAAL
+1 MKKYLFFVLLCVVACGRQ
-11 LTLSYLAGAQ
+11 SD
-21 GKRTSTPIYLDPT
+21 TPVYLDPS

-47 MTLDEKIA
+47 MSLDEKIA
-55 IIHAQSTFS
+55 AIHAQSTFS
-64 LPGVKRL
+64 LPGVKKL

-113 AATWNREVAGMYGK
+113 AATWNRDVAGEYG
-127 ALGEEARF
+127 AAIGEEARF
-135 RKKDVILGP
+135 REKDVILGP

-159 YMGEDPYLAGKLSVP
+159 YMGEDPYLAGKLAVP
-174 YIQQL
+174 YIHGL
-179 QKNGVAACV
+179 QSMGVGACV

-223 INEGGA
+223 VKEGGA
-229 LSIMASYNLL
+229 WSMMASYNLF

-258 WGFDGVVMSDWAGTH
+258 WGFDGVVMSDWAGCH
-273 DTREAVLG
+273 DTKEAVLG

-288 TKVGKKMPAGESVY
+288 TRVGKKMPAGESVY
-302 DIYYLAR
+302 DTYYLAEA
-309 PYKEGILSGEFSEEG
+309 YKQGILAGEFSEEG
-324 LNDRVRRVLRLIFKT
+324 LDEKVRRVLRLIFRT
-339 SMNLDKPF
+339 AMNMDKPF

-359 RKVSQEGIV
+359 RKVAQEGIV
-368 LLKNESNALP
+368 LLKNEGDVLP
-378 VKKNIKKISVVGEN
+378 VRKPGKISVVGEN

-401 GSSMLKPIHEISPLE
+401 GSSMLKPIYEMSPLE
-416 GILERAAMEKDLE
+416 GILERAARDGME
-429 VVWSRGYVGDTTTTQ
+429 VVYSRGYVGDTTTTQ

-455 DRTKEELIAEA
+455 DRPREELIAEA
-466 IQNSK
+466 VENSR
-471 DADCVIYIGGLN
+471 DADYVIYVGGLN

-503 QDELIKALTEVNSNV
+503 QDELISELAKVNPDMT
-518 NVVIISGNA
+518 VVIISGNA

-533 DSVQSV
+533 DQVPSV
-539 LFGWYGGSEAGR
+539 LLGWYGGSEAGR
-551 AIADILFGD
+551 AIADVLFGD
-560 VNPSGKLPFSIPVNL
+560 VNPSGKLPFTFPVKL

-584 KTFPTRGKNYYNEGI
+584 KTFPTRGKNHYDEGI

-609 NIKPLFAFGHGLSYT
+609 DIKPLFAFGHGLSYT
-624 EFEYGDIKLSSKKI
+624 DFEYGDVTLSSKKI
-638 KNGKLTVKVPVT
+638 RGGKITVKVPVT
-650 NVGKIAGSEVV
+650 NVGQVAGSEVV
-661 QIYVHDCEASVE
+661 QVYVHDCEASVE
-673 RPAKE
+673 IPQKQ

-684 VYLEPGET
+684 VYLEPGQT
-692 KVVTVEL
+692 KTVSIEL
-699 GPDAFRFFDEVSM
+699 GPDAFSFFDEESM
-712 SWKTEAG
+712 DWKTEPG
-719 EFEILA
+719 DFEILVGSA
-725 CSSSDNIRKS
+725 SDNISKTVTVR
-735 AKVVL
+735 L

>member
-1 MKKLLLLAAL
+1 MKKLLFFAL
-11 LTLSYLAGAQ
+11 LCAVACGRQSD
-21 GKRTSTPIYLDPT
+21 TPVYLDPS
-34 ADIEARVEDALSR
+34 ADIEARVEDALNR

-55 IIHAQSTFS
+55 AIHAQSTFS
-64 LPGVKRL
+64 LPGVKKL

-113 AATWNREVAGMYGK
+113 AATWNKEVAGQYGK

-135 RKKDVILGP
+135 REKDVILGP

-159 YMGEDPYLAGKLSVP
+159 YMGEDPFLAGKLAVP
-174 YIQQL
+174 YIKGL
-179 QKNGVAACV
+179 QSNGVAACV

-201 KTDVEVSE
+201 KTDVELSE

-223 INEGGA
+223 VKEGGA
-229 LSIMASYNLL
+229 WSMMASYNLF

-258 WGFDGVVMSDWAGTH
+258 WGFDGVVMSDWAGCH
-273 DTREAVLG
+273 DTEEAVLG

-309 PYKEGILSGEFSEEG
+309 PYKEGILSGKFSEEG
-324 LNDRVRRVLRLIFKT
+324 LDDKVRRVLRLTFKT
-339 SMNLDKPF
+339 AMNPDKPF
-347 GSMCTQEHLDVA
+347 GSMCTPEHLSVA
-359 RKVSQEGIV
+359 RKVAQEGIV
-368 LLKNESNALP
+368 LLKNDGDVLP
-378 VKKNIKKISVVGEN
+378 VKKGGKISVVGEN

-401 GSSMLKPIHEISPLE
+401 GSSMLKPVYEMSPLE
-416 GILERAAMEKDLE
+416 GILEKAALENME
-429 VVWSRGYVGDTTTTQ
+429 VVYSRGYVGDTTTTQ
-444 DGICSFQKLAD
+444 DGISSFQKLAD
-455 DRTKEELIAEA
+455 DRSKEELIAEA
-466 IQNSK
+466 VENSR
-471 DADCVIYIGGLN
+471 DADYVIYVGGLN

-503 QDELIKALTEVNSNV
+503 QDELISALAKVNKNMT
-518 NVVIISGNA
+518 VVIISGNA

-533 DSVQSV
+533 DEVPSV
-539 LFGWYGGSEAGR
+539 LLGWYGGSEAGR
-551 AIADILFGD
+551 AIADVLFGD
-560 VNPSGKLPFSIPVNL
+560 VNPSGRLPFTFPVKL

-584 KTFPTRGKNYYNEGI
+584 KTFPTRGKNHYDEGI

-609 NIKPLFAFGHGLSYT
+609 DIKPLFAFGHGLSYT
-624 EFEYGDIKLSSKKI
+624 DFEYGDVALSSKKI
-638 KNGKLTVKVPVT
+638 RGGKITVKVPVT
-650 NVGKIAGSEVV
+650 NMGKVAGSEVV
-661 QIYVHDCEASVE
+661 QVYVHDCEASVE
-673 RPAKE
+673 MPQKQ

-692 KVVTVEL
+692 KTVSIEL
-699 GPDAFRFFDEVSM
+699 GPDAFRFFDEETM
-712 SWKTEAG
+712 TWKTEPG
-719 EFEILA
+719 DFEILIGSA
-725 CSSSDNIRKS
+725 SDNI
-735 AKVVL
+735 AKTVTVAL

>member
-1 MKKLLLLAAL
+1 MKKLLIFAL
-11 LTLSYLAGAQ
+11 LCAVACGRQSD
-21 GKRTSTPIYLDPT
+21 TPVYLDPS

-55 IIHAQSTFS
+55 AIHAQSTFS
-64 LPGVKRL
+64 LPGVKKL

-113 AATWNREVAGMYGK
+113 AATWNREVAGQYGK

-135 RKKDVILGP
+135 REKDVILGP

-159 YMGEDPYLAGKLSVP
+159 YMGEDPYLAGKLAVP
-174 YIQQL
+174 YIKGL
-179 QKNGVAACV
+179 QSNGVAACV

-201 KTDVEVSE
+201 KTDVELSE

-223 INEGGA
+223 VKDGGA
-229 LSIMASYNLL
+229 WSMMASYNLF

-258 WGFDGVVMSDWAGTH
+258 WGFDGVVMSDWAGCH
-273 DTREAVLG
+273 DTEEAVLG

-309 PYKEGILSGEFSEEG
+309 PYKEGILSGKFSEEG
-324 LNDRVRRVLRLIFKT
+324 LDDKVRRVLRLTFKT
-339 SMNLDKPF
+339 AMNLDKPF
-347 GSMCTQEHLDVA
+347 GSMCTPEHLDVA
-359 RKVSQEGIV
+359 RKVAQEGIV
-368 LLKNESNALP
+368 LLKNDGDVLP
-378 VKKNIKKISVVGEN
+378 VKKGGKISVVGEN

-401 GSSMLKPIHEISPLE
+401 GSSMLKPVYEMSPLE
-416 GILERAAMEKDLE
+416 GILEKAVLENME
-429 VVWSRGYVGDTTTTQ
+429 VVYSRGYVGDTTTTQ
-444 DGICSFQKLAD
+444 DGISSFQKLAD
-455 DRTKEELIAEA
+455 DRSKEELIAEA
-466 IQNSK
+466 VENSR
-471 DADCVIYIGGLN
+471 DADYVIYVGGLN

-492 RDRLEYGLPYG
+492 RDRLEYGLPYD
-503 QDELIKALTEVNSNV
+503 QDELISALAKVNKNMT
-518 NVVIISGNA
+518 VVIISGNA

-533 DSVQSV
+533 DEVPSV
-539 LFGWYGGSEAGR
+539 LLGWYGGSEAGR
-551 AIADILFGD
+551 AIADVLFGD
-560 VNPSGKLPFSIPVNL
+560 VNPSGKLPFTFPVKL

-584 KTFPTRGKNYYNEGI
+584 KTFPTRGKNHYDEGI

-609 NIKPLFAFGHGLSYT
+609 DIKPLFAFGHGLSYT
-624 EFEYGDIKLSSKKI
+624 DFEYGDIRLSSKKI
-638 KNGKLTVKVPVT
+638 RNGKITVRVPVT
-650 NVGKIAGSEVV
+650 NVGKVAGSEVV
-661 QIYVHDCEASVE
+661 QVYVHDCEASVE
-673 RPAKE
+673 MPQKQ

-692 KVVTVEL
+692 KVVSIDL
-699 GPDAFRFFDEVSM
+699 GPDAFRFFDEESM
-712 SWKTEAG
+712 SWKTEPG
-719 EFEILA
+719 DFEILVGSA
-725 CSSSDNIRKS
+725 SDNIEKTVTV
-735 AKVVL
+735 AL

>member
-1 MKKLLLLAAL
+1 MKKLILFTLLLAA
-11 LTLSYLAGAQ
+11 ACGRQ
-21 GKRTSTPIYLDPT
+21 PDVPVYLDPE
-34 ADIEARVEDALSR
+34 ADIEARIEDALSR
-47 MTLDEKIA
+47 MSLDEKIA
-55 IIHAQSTFS
+55 AIHAQSTFS

-113 AATWNREVAGMYGK
+113 AASWNKEVAGLYGK

-135 RKKDVILGP
+135 REKDVILGP

-159 YMGEDPYLAGKLSVP
+159 YMGEDPYLAGKMAVP
-174 YIQQL
+174 YIQGL
-179 QKNGVAACV
+179 QSNGVAACV
-188 KHYACNNEERHRH
+188 KHFACNNEERHRH

-223 INEGGA
+223 VKEGGA
-229 LSIMASYNLL
+229 LSIMASYNLF

-258 WGFDGVVMSDWAGTH
+258 WGFDGLVMSDWAGTH

-309 PYKEGILSGEFSEEG
+309 PYKEGVLSGEFSQEG
-324 LNDRVRRVLRLIFKT
+324 LDERVRRVLRLTFKT
-339 SMNLDKPF
+339 AMNQDKPY

-368 LLKNESNALP
+368 LLKNDNDVLP
-378 VKKNIKKISVVGEN
+378 LKKVRKISVVGEN

-401 GSSMLKPIHEISPLE
+401 GSSMLKPVYEMSPLE
-416 GILERAAMEKDLE
+416 GIMERAALDDVD
-429 VVWSRGYVGDTTTTQ
+429 VVYSRGYVGDTTTTQ

-455 DRTKEELIAEA
+455 DRSKEDLIAEA
-466 IQNSK
+466 IENSR
-471 DADCVIYIGGLN
+471 DADYVIYVGGLN
-483 KSLYQDCEN
+483 KALYQDCEN
-492 RDRLEYGLPYG
+492 KDRLEYGLPYE
-503 QDELIKALTEVNSNV
+503 QDELIAALAEVNPNLA
-518 NVVIISGNA
+518 VVIISGNA

-533 DSVQSV
+533 DKVPSVM
-539 LFGWYGGSEAGR
+539 LGWYGGSEAGR
-551 AIADILFGD
+551 AIADVLFGD
-560 VNPSGKLPFSIPVNL
+560 VNPSGKLPFTFPVNL

-584 KTFPTRGKNYYNEGI
+584 KTFPTRGKNYYDEDI

-609 NIKPLFAFGHGLSYT
+609 DIKPLFAFGHGLSYT
-624 EFEYGDIKLSSKKI
+624 DFEYGQIKLSSKKI
-638 KNGKLTVKVPVT
+638 RGGKLTVKVPVT
-650 NVGKIAGSEVV
+650 NVGQKAGSEVV
-661 QIYVHDCEASVE
+661 QVYVHDCEASVE
-673 RPAKE
+673 MPAKQ

-684 VYLEPGET
+684 VYLEPGQT
-692 KVVTVEL
+692 KTVTIEL
-699 GPDAFRFFDEVSM
+699 GPDAFRFFDEESM
-712 SWKTEAG
+712 AWKTEQG
-719 EFEILA
+719 DFEILVGSA
-725 CSSSDNIRKS
+725 SDDIRQS
-735 AKVVL
+735 ATVRL